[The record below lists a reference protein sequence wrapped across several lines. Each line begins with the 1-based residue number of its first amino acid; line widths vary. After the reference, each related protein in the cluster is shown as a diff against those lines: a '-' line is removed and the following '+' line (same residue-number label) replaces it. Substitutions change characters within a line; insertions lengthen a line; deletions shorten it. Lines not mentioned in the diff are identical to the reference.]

1 MEIGYANT
9 ISEYGKELSQFI
21 SDSLYTPT
29 GIRLSVR
36 ETSSIK
42 LGIQLGPSSDDEYHI
57 TMDENLVTI
66 LASTRELLFDGFQ
79 TLLQLLPPEIYINKT
94 VETKIDW
101 KAPCCII
108 HDKPRLQWRALMIDV
123 CRHFIDVD
131 TIKSITCYICL
142 SI

>member
-1 MEIGYANT
+1 MKYFNSKAFNFSTE
-9 ISEYGKELSQFI
+9 
-21 SDSLYTPT
+21 
-29 GIRLSVR
+29 
-36 ETSSIK
+36 
-42 LGIQLGPSSDDEYHI
+42 GIQLGPSSDDEYHI

-66 LASTRELLFDGFQ
+66 LAGTRELLFDGFQ

-94 VETKIDW
+94 VEGKIDW

-131 TIKSITCYICL
+131 TIKSIIDSMSHFKLNVLHFHLTEDQG
-142 SI
+142 